1 MDYRYKIFIS
11 YRRDDAVFKDTVYN
25 ILSEYIDEDRIFVD
39 TVELNKRPNKWF
51 ETIHDALLSSEYILI
66 CVNKDTFNRESQ
78 ENKTDWYYKE
88 IEIALQRQKEDNSV
102 HIIPIINVRPNFDE
116 TPFPELSPFQDVRYR
131 IKERNTTF
139 QERLLNILGIED
151 RKNGNKSSYPTIIK
165 NIVFPNNLV
174 PRFDMLNKVWKS
186 FYNHNCVVVSGIG
199 GSGKTSLA
207 YLYAKE
213 QNFNNVAWVTVN
225 GKIEDAFLEKMAE
238 ILFEG
243 EEQERFIQNQNKPVK
258 LAIVKN
264 KLSNIK
270 GKNLLVLDVNT
281 NNETIKQEINTQIYK
296 YLPSDN
302 WKTLVLTRAIVK
314 NKNRFAFIEM
324 DKMTGEEAKEL
335 FLNNYDGCIK
345 FSDDQL
351 DIIVNELYYHPLLI
365 EQTAIAVFNSQ
376 ETDAEEVLN
385 NIKGNKVKNKRT
397 EEILGGL
404 AIEEKEIQDI
414 YTYLINLCNIE
425 NLSEDEVNFL
435 AVYVT
440 WPNEPIANEAI
451 ETLLPDSKEK
461 LNSLIEKGILSHN
474 DKHYSI
480 HSLMGDVLREQIN
493 IREFDYSEYL
503 DNIDK
508 ILDDDIKSVTLH
520 SYSKCI
526 ASSFINY
533 GICGRI
539 ALFYSFL
546 NQLRDN
552 NDVILY
558 QLPMPELYHLVN
570 EFEKYAEPYDLAD
583 LYNAIARV
591 EVFKNNLSDAKMH
604 YEKALKVIEGAD
616 ENDETLDSKSAYL
629 QNLAMLEVN
638 LGDTDS
644 AKKHFEESVKI
655 KRELPETPKY
665 LDSLANTLGNLAG
678 LEENLD
684 ENDSAKKHLQEAIEI
699 SRRQPEK
706 PIYLDLLSGTINNLA
721 MLEKNLGDND
731 SAIMNYEEAVEINRK
746 LLKLAETPQYFDNLA
761 KTLNNL
767 AMLEDNLGDTDSA
780 KKHFEEAVIIERGL
794 PETPQYLYSL
804 ATTLGNLAD
813 LEKKLGDND
822 SAKKHYEEQIEI
834 SRKLPETPDYLDS
847 LSSTINNL
855 AMLEENLDDT
865 DSAKKHYEESLEIK
879 RKLPDTPKYLNSLA
893 TTLGNL
899 EDLEEDLGD
908 TDSAK
913 KHLEEAIEIR
923 RQLPETPDYLD
934 LLSGTINN
942 LAMLE
947 KNLGD
952 NNSAKKH
959 YEESVEVK
967 RKLPK
972 TPQYFDSLALSL
984 TNLAVLE
991 ENLGETDS
999 AKKHFEEAVEIRR
1012 QLPETPVYLDNLANS
1027 IGFLAMLDA
1036 ELGDINSAKKHYE
1049 EGLEISRRSG
1059 NEEYIR
1065 FFEERLAKLP

>member
-1 MDYRYKIFIS
+1 MDYKYKVFIS

-116 TPFPELSPFQDVRYR
+116 TPFPVLSQFQDVRYR
-131 IKERNTTF
+131 IKEGNTTF
-139 QERLLNILGIED
+139 QERLLNILGIGD

-243 EEQERFIQNQNKPVK
+243 EEQERFIQNPNKPVK

-351 DIIVNELYYHPLLI
+351 EIIVNELYYHPLLI

-440 WPNEPIANEAI
+440 WPYEPIANEAI
-451 ETLLPDSKEK
+451 ETLLPNSKEK

-480 HSLMGDVLREQIN
+480 HSLMGDVLREQIK
-493 IREFDYSEYL
+493 ISEFDYTNYL
-503 DNIDK
+503 ENIQIFLYDE
-508 ILDDDIKSVTLH
+508 IKRVTLH
-520 SYSKCI
+520 KYSKLITNSLIHHGLCNNI
-526 ASSFINY
+526 I
-533 GICGRI
+533 
-539 ALFYSFL
+539 LFREFL
-546 NQLRDN
+546 NALCN
-552 NDVILY
+552 FNDVILY
-558 QLPMPELYHLVN
+558 NLPEPEVTDIVKKLEAN
-570 EFEKYAEPYDLAD
+570 AEPFQVAQ
-583 LYNAIARV
+583 LYNAVART
-591 EVFKNNLSDAKMH
+591 EEFKNNLSDAKLHYDKALEIMGDVEK
-604 YEKALKVIEGAD
+604 YEK
-616 ENDETLDSKSAYL
+616 TLDTKGSL
-629 QNLAMLEVN
+629 LNNLAMLEEK

-644 AKKHFEESVKI
+644 AKKHYEESVEI
-655 KRELPETPKY
+655 LRNLPETPQYLYCLATTLYNLAIIEKDLGDPDSAKKHYEQSLEIGKKLPETPQY
-665 LDSLANTLGNLAG
+665 LDSLAT
-678 LEENLD
+678 
-684 ENDSAKKHLQEAIEI
+684 
-699 SRRQPEK
+699 
-706 PIYLDLLSGTINNLA
+706 
-721 MLEKNLGDND
+721 
-731 SAIMNYEEAVEINRK
+731 
-746 LLKLAETPQYFDNLA
+746 
-761 KTLNNL
+761 TLNNL
-767 AMLEDNLGDTDSA
+767 ALLERNLGNTDSAKKYYEESLEIERKLPETPLYLKELATTLHNLADLEETFGDTDSA
-780 KKHFEEAVIIERGL
+780 KKNYEDSLEIKRKL

-804 ATTLGNLAD
+804 ATTLNNIANID
-813 LEKKLGDND
+813 KKFG
-822 SAKKHYEEQIEI
+822 
-834 SRKLPETPDYLDS
+834 
-847 LSSTINNL
+847 
-855 AMLEENLDDT
+855 DT
-865 DSAKKHYEESLEIK
+865 DSAKKHYKESLDIK
-879 RKLPDTPKYLNSLA
+879 LKLPETQQYLHSLA
-893 TTLGNL
+893 VTLYNFA
-899 EDLEEDLGD
+899 DLEETLGD

-913 KHLEEAIEIR
+913 KH
-923 RQLPETPDYLD
+923 
-934 LLSGTINN
+934 
-942 LAMLE
+942 
-947 KNLGD
+947 
-952 NNSAKKH
+952 
-959 YEESVEVK
+959 
-967 RKLPK
+967 
-972 TPQYFDSLALSL
+972 F
-984 TNLAVLE
+984 
-991 ENLGETDS
+991 
-999 AKKHFEEAVEIRR
+999 
-1012 QLPETPVYLDNLANS
+1012 
-1027 IGFLAMLDA
+1027 
-1036 ELGDINSAKKHYE
+1036 E
-1049 EGLEISRRSG
+1049 EGLEISRKIG
-1059 NEEYIR
+1059 NDKYIR

>member
-25 ILSEYIDEDRIFVD
+25 ILSEYIDEDKIFVD

-116 TPFPELSPFQDVRYR
+116 TPFPVLSQFQDVRYR
-131 IKERNTTF
+131 IKEGNTTF
-139 QERLLNILGIED
+139 QERLLNILGIGD

-243 EEQERFIQNQNKPVK
+243 EEQERFIQNPNKPVK

-351 DIIVNELYYHPLLI
+351 EIIVNELYYHPLLI

-440 WPNEPIANEAI
+440 WPYEPIDSEVI
-451 ETLLPDSKEK
+451 ETLLPNNEDTLK
-461 LNSLIEKGILSHN
+461 SLIGKGIISHN
-474 DKHYSI
+474 DDQFSI
-480 HSLMGDVLREQIN
+480 HSLMADVIREQIN
-493 IREFDYSEYL
+493 IKEFDFKEYL
-503 DNIDK
+503 DNVAE
-508 ILDDDIKSVTLH
+508 ILVDDIKKVTLH
-520 SYSKCI
+520 KYSKCI

-533 GICGRI
+533 GISGDFV
-539 ALFYSFL
+539 LFYTFL
-546 NQLRDN
+546 NQLHNN

-558 QLPMPELYHLVN
+558 QLPMPELYHIAN
-570 EFEKYAEPYDLAD
+570 AFEENAGPNDLAH
-583 LYNAIARV
+583 LYNAIAGV
-591 EVFKNNLSDAKMH
+591 EELKNNFSDAKMH
-604 YEKALKVIEGAD
+604 YEKALKVIESVE
-616 ENDETLDSKSAYL
+616 ENDKTLDSKGAL
-629 QNLAMLEVN
+629 LNNLAMLEEN

-655 KRELPETPKY
+655 KRKLAKKPQYLHSWASTLGNFADLEENLGDTYSAIKHRYEIIEIYKKLPETP
-665 LDSLANTLGNLAG
+665 NNL
-678 LEENLD
+678 
-684 ENDSAKKHLQEAIEI
+684 
-699 SRRQPEK
+699 R
-706 PIYLDLLSGTINNLA
+706 LLSSVINNLA
-721 MLEKNLGDND
+721 LLEKKLGDTA

-761 KTLNNL
+761 ISLTNL
-767 AMLEDNLGDTDSA
+767 ALLEKNLGVTDSA
-780 KKHFEEAVIIERGL
+780 KKHFEEAV
-794 PETPQYLYSL
+794 
-804 ATTLGNLAD
+804 
-813 LEKKLGDND
+813 
-822 SAKKHYEEQIEI
+822 
-834 SRKLPETPDYLDS
+834 
-847 LSSTINNL
+847 
-855 AMLEENLDDT
+855 
-865 DSAKKHYEESLEIK
+865 
-879 RKLPDTPKYLNSLA
+879 
-893 TTLGNL
+893 
-899 EDLEEDLGD
+899 
-908 TDSAK
+908 
-913 KHLEEAIEIR
+913 AIE
-923 RQLPETPDYLD
+923 RQLPETSEYVH
-934 LLSGTINN
+934 N
-942 LAMLE
+942 LANALAGIAMLE

-952 NNSAKKH
+952 TNSAKKH
-959 YEESVEVK
+959 
-967 RKLPK
+967 L
-972 TPQYFDSLALSL
+972 
-984 TNLAVLE
+984 
-991 ENLGETDS
+991 
-999 AKKHFEEAVEIRR
+999 
-1012 QLPETPVYLDNLANS
+1012 
-1027 IGFLAMLDA
+1027 
-1036 ELGDINSAKKHYE
+1036 E
-1049 EGLEISRRSG
+1049 EGLEISRKIG
-1059 NEEYIR
+1059 NKEDIKTIEMILLMLEHPELLK
-1065 FFEERLAKLP
+1065 FLNS